1 LREVAAPE
9 GLLLSRFA
17 PDTTYVGK
25 TVADIARLRNTDPA
39 TTLMA
44 LIRETEDAERAGR
57 PSDESVIGTSMA
69 ERDVARLI
77 AWPHVNIC
85 SDGELAG
92 GHPRGFGAFP
102 RVLGRYVRE
111 QGVISLP
118 EAVRKMTSLSAAH
131 VGIVNRGRIAP
142 GHFADLVLFDPATV
156 VDRATP
162 TAPRERAVGIRRV
175 WVNGEVVY
183 EAGAAT
189 GKYPGRVVRRR

>member
-1 LREVAAPE
+1 VAV
-9 GLLLSRFA
+9 GLLRRSAGDVGMVGFA
-17 PDTTYVGK
+17 MSEENLERILAHPLAMVCTDG
-25 TVADIARLRNTDPA
+25 VAYA
-39 TTLMA
+39 
-44 LIRETEDAERAGR
+44 
-57 PSDESVIGTSMA
+57 V
-69 ERDVARLI
+69 
-77 AWPHVNIC
+77 
-85 SDGELAG
+85 DGPTRRG
-92 GHPRGFGAFP
+92 SPHPRGAGSFP

-131 VGIVNRGRIAP
+131 VGIVDRGRIAP